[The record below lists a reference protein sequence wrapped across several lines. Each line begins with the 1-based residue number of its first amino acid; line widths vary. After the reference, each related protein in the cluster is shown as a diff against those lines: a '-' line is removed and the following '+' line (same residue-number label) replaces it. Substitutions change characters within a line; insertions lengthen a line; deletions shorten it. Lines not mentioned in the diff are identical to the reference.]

1 MGVVLTGWLRPCVPA
16 GPVAVDSAGPMRPS
30 SAPPLITYR
39 QFPRARPPSPATVAA
54 RRRPKSAPSRPS
66 KELLARVS
74 RTAIP
79 TAVNTQVLSE
89 PSERGSCLRRCPWVG
104 PRVILGERFKFVRGC
119 AILRGVWRLRG
130 MCPLHARLVCVTRG
144 AALITHGATMLARAR
159 SQELALRRR
168 CCDCCAPVCD
178 GWLLRRRLVQVRHP
192 PVPCWLVAT
201 RGPPCT
207 PLSQC
212 PQRLNAQRSFCAAH
226 ASGLPA
232 AVASGTETVALRRW
246 RRRRRRHAC
255 LPNNLCLQFSR
266 SWRQYS
272 GACL

>member
-130 MCPLHARLVCVTRG
+130 M
-144 AALITHGATMLARAR
+144 
-159 SQELALRRR
+159 
-168 CCDCCAPVCD
+168 
-178 GWLLRRRLVQVRHP
+178 
-192 PVPCWLVAT
+192 
-201 RGPPCT
+201 
-207 PLSQC
+207 
-212 PQRLNAQRSFCAAH
+212 
-226 ASGLPA
+226 
-232 AVASGTETVALRRW
+232 
-246 RRRRRRHAC
+246 
-255 LPNNLCLQFSR
+255 
-266 SWRQYS
+266 
-272 GACL
+272 